1 MKTMAAIDLSVAK
14 EVTLDADVGELLNGR
29 IEIAMVGLGGH
40 SSTLPAY
47 ININLE
53 LIENI

>member
-29 IEIAMVGLGGH
+29 IEIAMVGLGAIAQH
-40 SSTLPAY
+40 CLHTS
-47 ININLE
+47 I
-53 LIENI
+53 